1 MNTSDAARRKRIVRT
16 ARFFAAI
23 ALASYTSF
31 ILMGA
36 ARF

>member
-16 ARFFAAI
+16 ALFLGAL
-23 ALASYTSF
+23 ALASYASF
-31 ILMGA
+31 ILLGA

>member
-16 ARFFAAI
+16 ALFFAAI